1 MAAVDS
7 SAAATAD
14 RKKAT
19 KKVKASLK
27 EVTRTAEVQR
37 VAEEAERIRLEEEIK
52 QRIAEEEAERQR
64 LEGESFAPYVSMGS
78 KSKCA
83 HKVSK
88 KNKGKSVTLD

>member
-37 VAEEAERIRLEEEIK
+37 VAEEAEVIRLAK
-52 QRIAEEEAERQR
+52 VAEEAR
-64 LEGESFAPYVSMGS
+64 LEAIRVAEEAAS
-78 KSKCA
+78 KAEIAKFYL
-83 HKVSK
+83 V
-88 KNKGKSVTLD
+88 